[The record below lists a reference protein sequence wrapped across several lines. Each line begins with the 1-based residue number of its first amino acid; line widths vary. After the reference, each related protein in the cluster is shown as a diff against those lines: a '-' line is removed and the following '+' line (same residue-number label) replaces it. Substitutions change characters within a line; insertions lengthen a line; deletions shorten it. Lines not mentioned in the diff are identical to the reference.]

1 MAGGRGVGKRLRQYV
16 DWLVTTE
23 DPEAF
28 GLAKLDEL
36 EREAAEEELEPPDRG
51 AIVAGWRDLGWPG
64 LPEPLHEALFRFA
77 RAERILG
84 PAFVH
89 GPAGPL
95 VRWRFG
101 SWQLTAHRAEVSR
114 ALRHE
119 DLISE
124 LERRAQDR

>member
-1 MAGGRGVGKRLRQYV
+1 MAGGRRVGKRLTQYV

-28 GLAKLDEL
+28 GLEKLEEL
-36 EREAAEEELEPPDRG
+36 DREAREEGLEPVDR
-51 AIVAGWRDLGWPG
+51 AATVAAWRDLGWPG
-64 LPEPLHEALFRFA
+64 EPEPLHDALFRFA
-77 RAERILG
+77 RAERLLG
-84 PAFVH
+84 AAFVH
-89 GPAGPL
+89 GPAGPV
-95 VRWRFG
+95 VRWPYG
-101 SWQLTAHRAEVSR
+101 TWLLVKHRVEVMR